1 MKSSFT
7 SLLGLGLAVAAQQV
21 GNNTIEVHPR
31 LTTWRCTHA
40 GGCTPRNTAVVLDAN
55 YRWIHTVGGYQNCNG
70 ADGNSL
76 DKTLCPDAATCARN
90 CALEGTNYTATG
102 IYTSSPNATSS
113 SLTLDMYV
121 NGQGSSPRV
130 YLLGEDDNS
139 YESLQLNNA
148 EFTFEVDMSQLPCGM
163 NGALYLSE
171 MSMSG
176 GKSSYNRAG
185 AAMGTGY
192 CDAQCPIGKF
202 INGEANT
209 NGTGSC
215 CNEMDI
221 WEANSR
227 ATALTPHACSIKGI
241 YACSGTECLDGS
253 SGGVCDRSG
262 CGYNAYAQGH
272 RAFYGPGKNMTVD
285 TSRPFT
291 VVTQFLAGHGNK
303 TSHGSFKPRG
313 NQEHSK
319 PVLREIRRLYLQDG
333 ILISNVSTTAPYSNS
348 SAASRA
354 RTSKALSPD
363 QIAISDEYCGSGV
376 FEKLGGLR
384 GMGEA
389 LQRGMV
395 LVFSIWNDNGQY
407 MSWLD
412 GGNAG
417 PCNATEGAPDE
428 IFKNTPGTSVTW
440 SNVRWGEIGS
450 TFRAGCQV

>member
-1 MKSSFT
+1 MRKSIT

-21 GNNTIEVHPR
+21 GNYTAEVHPR
-31 LTTWRCTHA
+31 LTTWRCTRL
-40 GGCTPRNTAVVLDAN
+40 GGCTPRDTAVVLDAS
-55 YRWIHTVGGYQNCNG
+55 YRWIHTVGGYESCNS

-76 DKTLCPDAATCARN
+76 DKTLCPDAATCDRN
-90 CALEGTNYTATG
+90 CALEGVNYTATG
-102 IYTSSPNATSS
+102 IYTSSPNALTS

-121 NGQGSSPRV
+121 QGQGASPRV
-130 YLLGEDDNS
+130 YLLAADGQN
-139 YESLQLNNA
+139 YESVQLVNA
-148 EFTFEVDMSQLPCGM
+148 EFTYEVDVSQLPCGM

-176 GKSSYNRAG
+176 GSSDNNRAG

-209 NGTGSC
+209 NSSGSC
-215 CNEMDI
+215 CNEMDL
-221 WEANSR
+221 WEANGR
-227 ATALTPHACSIKGI
+227 ATALTPHTCSIQGI
-241 YACSGTECLDGS
+241 YACSGTACLDGS

-291 VVTQFLAGHGNK
+291 VVTQFFAG
-303 TSHGSFKPRG
+303 S
-313 NQEHSK
+313 NQEYGT
-319 PVLREIRRLYLQDG
+319 VLREIRRLYVQDG
-333 ILISNVSTTAPYSNS
+333 RLISNVSATSPYSHGR
-348 SAASRA
+348 AVSRA
-354 RTSKALSPD
+354 EASKVLGPDAGAD
-363 QIAISDEYCGSGV
+363 QIAITDEYCGSGV

-395 LVFSIWNDNGQY
+395 LAFSIWNDSGQY

-412 GGNAG
+412 GGNSG

-428 IFKNTPGTSVTW
+428 IFKNTPGTTVTW

-450 TFRAGCQV
+450 TFVALGV